1 MEKEEIITVHRKN
14 RNKRF
19 LIAFFSV
26 ISIILS
32 LVFFTMS
39 SFVEN
44 ITLLPYRTI
53 IIFGVVL
60 FTTGLALVLSVYLN
74 MRPTYYRD
82 NNPYENEDLNGV
94 LNYHLKKNFIDKYG
108 SPRDFY
114 REKDESKEELFSN
127 ELSDFKNYF
136 IKQSQH
142 DLEFAHLFEDLY
154 KLDDKF
160 KKQIERLI
168 SNSNLNLIIGITTT
182 ALAIIILGFSIFQ
195 DNKFESTVDLLA
207 FFTPRIS
214 TVIFVE
220 IFSFFFLKL
229 YKNNL
234 NEIKYFQ
241 NEITNLNFK
250 ISSLK
255 TAIKTEDK
263 VALTKII
270 TTFSETERNFIL
282 KKDETTEKLESLK
295 TENNQSSSFTKSI
308 KELVEAIKK

>member
-114 REKDESKEELFSN
+114 RKKDESKEELFSN

-182 ALAIIILGFSIFQ
+182 ALAI
-195 DNKFESTVDLLA
+195 
-207 FFTPRIS
+207 
-214 TVIFVE
+214 
-220 IFSFFFLKL
+220 
-229 YKNNL
+229 
-234 NEIKYFQ
+234 
-241 NEITNLNFK
+241 
-250 ISSLK
+250 
-255 TAIKTEDK
+255 KTEDK